1 MAVLVLL
8 WVGTLALIYSASFIE
23 VSQRNRGMLRE
34 HSDHFMLENNPLE
47 DMNPDSFPP
56 VFPPD
61 ADGNF
66 MTGADLRNGP
76 DDSSGKS
83 SMTSEMPLDE
93 TESRTDKQQQ
103 YQDISDNDGKNGDVY
118 PFEMK
123 PDQRPEPG
131 KNKPGRYADMPE
143 FQLSTFYSV
152 ALDKSVSESSE
163 DVQKDVQEEDVKE
176 QILDVRNPQESL
188 HTDDELEELARRLV
202 REGKTSGISDDLIYL
217 ITDKGDYT
225 LVAFK
230 DNTIINESMTTLFR
244 YTLIFGAA
252 AIILLFFVA
261 VYLAKRIVS
270 PLEESYKKQKQFVS
284 DAGHELK
291 TPIAVISTNADL
303 LSREIGDNTWLDNI
317 QYENERMGMLVSQL
331 LDLSRVENAPLLKEP
346 VDLSRLVYGEVLPFE
361 SLAFEN
367 GKNIDCEIAEGIQIE
382 GSAAQLKQL
391 VAILVDNAIEHSDAG
406 SAILVRL
413 FRDHSN
419 VALSVI
425 NDGAPIP
432 KDKQTQL
439 FERFYRMDKART
451 GDENHYGLGLAIAR
465 AVATAHEGSISLRC
479 ENDKIE
485 FRVLLPMG

>member
-1 MAVLVLL
+1 MFEKTRRKIVASIMAVLVLL
-8 WVGTLALIYSASFIE
+8 WIGTLALIYSASFIE

-34 HSDHFMLENNPLE
+34 HSDHFMLENDPLQE
-47 DMNPDSFPP
+47 MTPESFPP

-61 ADGNF
+61 PDGNTALDADSDEAGNR
-66 MTGADLRNGP
+66 TGDQLKVPAINGSDEIN
-76 DDSSGKS
+76 DD
-83 SMTSEMPLDE
+83 D
-93 TESRTDKQQQ
+93 
-103 YQDISDNDGKNGDVY
+103 Y

-152 ALDKSVSESSE
+152 ALDKSASVNLE
-163 DVQKDVQEEDVKE
+163 DEHDDIEERDE

-188 HTDDELEELARRLV
+188 HSDNELEELARRLV
-202 REGKTSGISDDLIYL
+202 KEGKTAGISDDLIYL

-303 LSREIGDNTWLDNI
+303 LSREIGTNTWLDNI
-317 QYENERMGMLVSQL
+317 LYENERMGVLVSQL

-346 VDLSRLVYGEVLPFE
+346 VDFSRLVYGEVLPFE

-367 GKNIDCEIAEGIQIE
+367 GKNLECNITEGIQIN

-406 SAILVRL
+406 SDILVRL
-413 FRDHSN
+413 FRDHSS
-419 VALSVI
+419 VVLSVT

-432 KDKQTQL
+432 EDKQNQL
-439 FERFYRMDKART
+439 FERFYRMDEART
-451 GDENHYGLGLAIAR
+451 GDGDHYGLGLAIAR
-465 AVATAHEGSISLRC
+465 AVVTAHDGSISLRC
-479 ENDKIE
+479 ENGKIE
-485 FRVLLPMG
+485 FRALLPMG